1 MRKYFGTDGVRGVAN
16 KELTCD
22 LAYKLGRAGGYV
34 LTNNEYKVKVVVG
47 KDTRQSGDMLEA
59 ALSAGLMS
67 VGCDV
72 ITVGVIPTPGVAY
85 LTRKYGAECGVVISA
100 SHNPMEDNGI
110 KFFNKDG
117 FKLDDEIELKIEE
130 YIDNMEKIAYN
141 PIGNEVGVRIHKHTA
156 AQDYV
161 DYLKSI
167 VDTDLT
173 GLKVVLDCAN
183 GAAYKVAPEVFR
195 ELGAEVIAMNV
206 TPDGENINHKC
217 GSTHPEGLQKAVVEH
232 NADLGLAYDGDADR
246 LIAVDETGTIVDGD
260 HIMILGAVYLK
271 KQNKL
276 ANDTLVVTTMSNIG
290 LHVAAKEYGID
301 LAITDVGD
309 RYVIEEM
316 KKSGHNLGG
325 EQSGHMIFLDYN
337 TTGDG
342 TLSSLIVSKIVKED
356 GKTLSEQSALMTTY
370 PQVLINVDVRNE
382 VKNKFM
388 ENDEIRTEIEKLEK
402 LMAGTGRVLIRPSGT
417 QPLVRVM
424 LEGKDEG
431 QIRELA
437 QELADLIKAKLS

>member
-1 MRKYFGTDGVRGVAN
+1 MKMKKLAAVALAVVMSVSMLAGCGSSNDKKSAESSTSANGTATVKTAKDGV
-16 KELTCD
+16 LTMATNATFPPYESYEGND
-22 LAYKLGRAGGYV
+22 IVGIDADIAKAIADKLGLKLEIQDMEFNSIITAV
-34 LTNNEYKVKVVVG
+34 
-47 KDTRQSGDMLEA
+47 QSG
-59 ALSAGLMS
+59 
-67 VGCDV
+67 
-72 ITVGVIPTPGVAY
+72 
-85 LTRKYGAECGVVISA
+85 K
-100 SHNPMEDNGI
+100 
-110 KFFNKDG
+110 
-117 FKLDDEIELKIEE
+117 
-130 YIDNMEKIAYN
+130 
-141 PIGNEVGVRIHKHTA
+141 
-156 AQDYV
+156 
-161 DYLKSI
+161 
-167 VDTDLT
+167 
-173 GLKVVLDCAN
+173 
-183 GAAYKVAPEVFR
+183 
-195 ELGAEVIAMNV
+195 
-206 TPDGENINHKC
+206 
-217 GSTHPEGLQKAVVEH
+217 
-232 NADLGLAYDGDADR
+232 ADLGLAYDGDADR
-246 LIAVDETGTIVDGD
+246 LIAVDEKGHEVDGD

-290 LHVAAKEYGID
+290 LHAAAKEYGID

-342 TLSSLIVSKIVKED
+342 TLSSLIVSKIVKEE

-370 PQVLINVDVRNE
+370 PQVLINVEVRNE

-388 ENDEIRTEIEKLEK
+388 ENDEIRAEIERLEK
-402 LMAGTGRVLIRPSGT
+402 LMNGTGRVLIRPSGT

-437 QELADLIKAKLS
+437 QGLADLIKEKLA

>member
-59 ALSAGLMS
+59 ALIAGLMS

-402 LMAGTGRVLIRPSGT
+402 LLAGTGRVLIRPSGT

>member
-59 ALSAGLMS
+59 ALIAGLMS

-195 ELGAEVIAMNV
+195 ELGAEVIAINV

-301 LAITDVGD
+301 LSITDVGD